1 MLAWH
6 VAFSKQSYASQA
18 KCQEWIQQ
26 KYIAFPMLNDFL
38 NHCLTL
44 EILQI
49 SAQSTFDHFFFPL
62 DKVLTN
68 FRKLP
73 NIVWDLSDSFR
84 LDYWKWK
91 TWQGWSRL
99 TSLSLVFTDQ
109 TTVRIRTFVKC
120 MSKRSKKLRKTFVKW
135 YGTARRTLTLTT
147 LCTSQ
152 HKRCSSVLL
161 YQSCFKLL

>member
-1 MLAWH
+1 M
-6 VAFSKQSYASQA
+6 SRMNSA
-18 KCQEWIQQ
+18 KIYSVSHAERFLKSLLNPRDTADQCA
-26 KYIAFPMLNDFL
+26 KYLWP
-38 NHCLTL
+38 
-44 EILQI
+44 
-49 SAQSTFDHFFFPL
+49 FFFSTWQSF
-62 DKVLTN
+62 DN

-99 TSLSLVFTDQ
+99 TSLSLVFIDQ